1 MTISK
6 KNTVLDKI
14 QNISEYIK
22 YLKQVKKEV
31 GDNRKLF
38 IDDFHYFGLAER
50 YFQLAI
56 QSIIDTVQL
65 IVIEE
70 GFKKPED
77 NHEAISILF
86 SNNVLSEKL
95 AEKLEGVVGFRNL
108 LVHEYGKIDKF
119 KLYDYLQNNIDDL
132 VDFKKEIIKYLK

>member
-77 NHEAISILF
+77 NHEAISVLF
-86 SNNVLSEKL
+86 DNKVLTEGM

-108 LVHEYGKIDKF
+108 LVHEYGKIDKS
-119 KLYDYLQNNIDDL
+119 KLYDYLQDNIDDL
-132 VDFKKEIIKYLK
+132 VEFKKEIIKYLK